1 MQRAHFIEHKGKR
14 IFMMDCTGATL
25 EEMDAVIA
33 ECIRQIRQL
42 PEKSA
47 LTLTIAGGTT
57 FSGETI
63 LKLKELARDNAP
75 YVSNAAIVGVTGL
88 YKIVFNAVSMFSK
101 RKFNLFDTVEEAKDF
116 LAEA

>member
-1 MQRAHFIEHKGKR
+1 MQRAHFVEHRGKQ
-14 IFMMDCTGATL
+14 IFLMDCRDASL
-25 EEMDAVIA
+25 EEMEAVIA
-33 ECIRQIRQL
+33 ECIKQIRVL

-63 LKLKELARDNAP
+63 SKLKELARDNAP
-75 YVSNAAIVGVTGL
+75 YVKAAAIVGVTGL

-101 RKFNLFDTVEEAKDF
+101 RKFNLFDTIDDAKDF
-116 LAEA
+116 LAQS